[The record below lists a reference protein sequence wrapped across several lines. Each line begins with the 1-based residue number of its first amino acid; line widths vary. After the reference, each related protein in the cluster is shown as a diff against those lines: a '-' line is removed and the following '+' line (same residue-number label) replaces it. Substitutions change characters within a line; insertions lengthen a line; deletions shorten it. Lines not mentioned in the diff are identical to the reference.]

1 MAQMVSNPTIFSVTP
16 NSAGTKWV
24 TSGRNAK
31 AFSEEYHSKE
41 VAVAAAR
48 VRARGHRPAEV
59 RVYAPDGTVEYV
71 RTFGLDDGAL

>member
-1 MAQMVSNPTIFSVTP
+1 MLRTPTVFSVTL

-48 VRARGHRPAEV
+48 VRARGHMPAQV
-59 RVYAPDGTVEYV
+59 RVYARDGTVEYV
-71 RTFGLDDGAL
+71 RTYGMGDGLDL

>member
-31 AFSEEYHSKE
+31 AFSEEYHSKGSGRRRGE
-41 VAVAAAR
+41 GPRPRAPAR
-48 VRARGHRPAEV
+48 
-59 RVYAPDGTVEYV
+59 
-71 RTFGLDDGAL
+71 

>member
-1 MAQMVSNPTIFSVTP
+1 MVSNPAVFTVTP

-31 AFSEEYHSKE
+31 AFIEEYRSKE
-41 VAVAAAR
+41 VAVTAAR

-59 RVYAPDGTVEYV
+59 RVYARDGTVEYV
-71 RTFGLDDGAL
+71 RAYGLDDGAL